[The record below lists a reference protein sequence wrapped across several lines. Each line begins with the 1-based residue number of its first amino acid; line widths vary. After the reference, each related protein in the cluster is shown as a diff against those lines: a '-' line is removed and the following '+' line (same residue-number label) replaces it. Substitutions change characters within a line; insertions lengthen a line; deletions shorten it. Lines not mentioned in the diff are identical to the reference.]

1 MNKYGMSKFKKEL
14 RDKGLKICS
23 FCREIKS
30 SVDFYKNRSRSDC
43 LSHYCKACITER
55 NRRRGI
61 RPLGEAKDSGSY
73 LGVHVTEKVLSE
85 VFVNAEWMPANNPG
99 YDVVCSC
106 GFKVDVKSACLRQ
119 RKSSI
124 GWEFTIRKNGVPDYF
139 ALLAVDSVDDLNPMH
154 LWLIPGEIIN
164 GKASITITNSPKCL
178 AKWERYE
185 QPINSVVDA
194 CNKMKRIDTAC
205 TLSIEAES
213 QAAIA

>member
-1 MNKYGMSKFKKEL
+1 LNKYITIKSKKNL
-14 RDKGLKICS
+14 RNEGLKMCS

-30 SVDFYKNRSRSDC
+30 LEDFYKNQSRSDG
-43 LSHYCKACITER
+43 LSHYCKTCITEL

-61 RPLGEAKDSGSY
+61 RPLAEAKDSGSY
-73 LGVHVTEKVLSE
+73 LGVHIAEKVLSE
-85 VFVNAEWMPANNPG
+85 VFESAEWMSANNPG
-99 YDVVCSC
+99 YDFICSC

-124 GWEFTIRKNGVPDYF
+124 GWEFTIRKNMVPDYF
-139 ALLAVDSVDDLNPMH
+139 ALLAFDSVDDLNPMH
-154 LWLIPGEIIN
+154 LWLIPGGIIN
-164 GKASITITNSPKCL
+164 EKASITITNSPKCL

-205 TLSIEAES
+205 TLAIKAES